1 MQIWFW
7 LRDHHLHFMINW
19 QDSCQ
24 QDSLTWQI
32 SGAQLRVRYEQ
43 LQQSDNESEEAKSA
57 ENSATLG

>member
-7 LRDHHLHFMINW
+7 LRDHHLHFMINC

-32 SGAQLRVRYEQ
+32 SGAQLRARYEQ